1 MEHIDSDTPA
11 PIKMEHSDPNVLNTE
26 IELEKTAS
34 RAPAAEIKSDE
45 ISMEHSN
52 STIPAPVNME
62 RTNSTTPTA
71 EINSDEIDIRHSSP
85 TTPAPAPVDM
95 TNTNSNILAVE
106 IKMEK
111 TASTALAL
119 DMKMK
124 DINMEHEVS
133 NPPAFDISTYQAGS
147 KVLAVEIKTENRYP
161 TAPVSHINDI
171 VIQRTGLKGFL
182 ELTSGD
188 KIGVTTTEHTD
199 STAPATIN
207 MEYTE
212 PFTPTPV
219 NMPNTKSNIP
229 AVEIKLEKTAPT
241 VLAQEINIEDL
252 ENMHSVPSAIKRRRI
267 VDKDPITPPADFDVK
282 NDADSTEAAGA
293 GSKDEINVNPIES
306 TAPAAETKMND
317 TNSLTLAAELKV
329 ENSSLIPPN
338 GDIKKEETNP
348 SVPDSS
354 LGYERSPED
363 IQDEA
368 SFRSN
373 AIFKSWEKLQSLL
386 DLHQDTIN
394 ARWIKKSG
402 ASRKEFLMEVWPG
415 IPRKHRPD
423 FAIFEKEPPEKPL
436 RHVITD
442 PEELSAAKWPN
453 FNLEDLSK
461 GRHLLIL
468 MEARARCFPKL
479 FARPDLEASLVN
491 SAVGSFSTAT
501 CSGHSMS
508 LSGDNNDSYGKL
520 LRLEGNQSAQDR
532 LKYGIDFDIFK
543 GLLILEIQ
551 QKLLQ
556 FLESCCE
563 KILHDKKLPET
574 IQSRTSLNELNKSAP
589 YYAPGSF
596 DFRSLMLLLATQ
608 LTEAIDHLWD
618 LRTDPGYFLDVVTEC
633 VESSI
638 ESVCDEHGQSDTKY
652 GTRNHWELCAVN
664 VSEEAYSRVIMA
676 EICLHLTTDMH
687 RTFGDWPEV
696 GQLPSESPDHQ
707 RLLDQMLV
715 LRHIIDVQYDLDK
728 DMLARRVS
736 AEVSFCYFFYK
747 EHRNSREVK
756 WIVPS
761 PERPDKLMSLLQAF
775 GFFDREIE
783 SQMGRRKLLAE
794 IESVLESNPDEKIRL
809 SPITQMMLGKVGF
822 GLRAIQIIDLV
833 SPSVPVS
840 WARILDENGEELSK
854 LDELVR
860 PELATHTQFKDD
872 FRGMSYDG
880 FGSPESGRFNY
891 PCWKTRTP
899 ETIRQ
904 MCRAERC
911 LDEYWEKI
919 DRSFHRS
926 CGKSIHDLEPPI
938 FKDRQKL
945 RTREPM
951 CAYKES
957 GTELDEIDTALA
969 LLDMA
974 ADKNI
979 SAVQDETQAS
989 NTKMLAVLG
998 TKSSDFVFTERALKV
1013 FRKMF
1018 STPSSAPPGHIKWND
1033 FLNAMSDSGFNI
1045 TKQYG
1050 SLWLFTPV
1058 SLDGCVFRS
1067 IFLHEP
1073 PLDPTSKSG
1082 LMLMEYKIAQ
1092 RLARRLYYMYGW
1104 EQSWFVRK

>member
-1 MEHIDSDTPA
+1 MEHIDSATPA
-11 PIKMEHSDPNVLNTE
+11 PIKTEHSDPNVSTTE
-26 IELEKTAS
+26 IKLEKTAF
-34 RAPAAEIKSDE
+34 RAPAAEIKRDE

-62 RTNSTTPTA
+62 RTNSTTPNA

-85 TTPAPAPVDM
+85 TTPAPSPVDM
-95 TNTNSNILAVE
+95 TNTNSNILAIE

-111 TASTALAL
+111 TASTASTL

-161 TAPVSHINDI
+161 TAPVSHIDDI

-188 KIGVTTTEHTD
+188 KIGVTTTEHKD

-212 PFTPTPV
+212 PFTPTPI
-219 NMPNTKSNIP
+219 NMANTKSNIP
-229 AVEIKLEKTAPT
+229 AVEIKLEKTATT

-252 ENMHSVPSAIKRRRI
+252 DNMHSVPSATKRRRK
-267 VDKDPITPPADFDVK
+267 VDKDPITPPADFEVK
-282 NDADSTEAAGA
+282 NHADSTEAAGA
-293 GSKDEINVNPIES
+293 GSKDEINVNPTES

-317 TNSLTLAAELKV
+317 TDSLTLAAELKV
-329 ENSSLIPPN
+329 ENSSLIPPI

-368 SFRSN
+368 SLRSN

-402 ASRKEFLMEVWPG
+402 ASRKELLMEVWPG

-461 GRHLLIL
+461 GRYLLIL
-468 MEARARCFPKL
+468 MEARARCFPKV

-508 LSGDNNDSYGKL
+508 LSGDNNDSYGKV

-563 KILHDKKLPET
+563 TILHDKKLPET
-574 IQSRTSLNELNKSAP
+574 IQSRTSINELNKSAP

-608 LTEAIDHLWD
+608 LTEAIGVPIYSNPW
-618 LRTDPGYFLDVVTEC
+618 EC

-676 EICLHLTTDMH
+676 EICLHLATDMH
-687 RTFGDWPEV
+687 RAFGDWPQV

-715 LRHIIDVQYDLDK
+715 LRHIIDVQYDL
-728 DMLARRVS
+728 
-736 AEVSFCYFFYK
+736 
-747 EHRNSREVK
+747 
-756 WIVPS
+756 PS

-783 SQMGRRKLLAE
+783 SQMGRQKLLAE

-822 GLRAIQIIDLV
+822 GLRAIQTIDLV

-911 LDEYWEKI
+911 LGEYWDKI

-951 CAYKES
+951 
-957 GTELDEIDTALA
+957 
-969 LLDMA
+969 
-974 ADKNI
+974 
-979 SAVQDETQAS
+979 
-989 NTKMLAVLG
+989 
-998 TKSSDFVFTERALKV
+998 
-1013 FRKMF
+1013 KMF

-1045 TKQYG
+1045 TKQYAFLG
-1050 SLWLFTPV
+1050 AFSYT
-1058 SLDGCVFRS
+1058 SHRS
-1067 IFLHEP
+1067 TRL
-1073 PLDPTSKSG
+1073 G
-1082 LMLMEYKIAQ
+1082 L
-1092 RLARRLYYMYGW
+1092 
-1104 EQSWFVRK
+1104 